1 MSHEIENPSN
11 DLYMLLSLHAQATLG
26 FVKDV
31 AAGTVY
37 LKRQD
42 AYVQL
47 YAVEGCDLRAVCIS
61 DFPDVMRSLPPTPIE
76 QPCTVEEEG
85 TTERQARRLKTRKE
99 IAEMTDSEDDE
110 YKSTVMTAAPKT
122 ASRASLRGEQVS
134 VPIYLVRATSREK
147 PEDRKTKPKGTVG
160 EELEKLWLSAKH
172 IQQQNPERIC

>member
-1 MSHEIENPSN
+1 MLRKTESSSKANVSENRTVIRSFPDRARSAHKGFIEGAIMSHEIENPSN

-26 FVKDV
+26 VVKHV

-61 DFPDVMRSLPPTPIE
+61 DFPDIMRSLPPTPIE

-85 TTERQARRLKTRKE
+85 TTERQARRLKARKE
-99 IAEMTDSEDDE
+99 FAEMND
-110 YKSTVMTAAPKT
+110 
-122 ASRASLRGEQVS
+122 
-134 VPIYLVRATSREK
+134 
-147 PEDRKTKPKGTVG
+147 
-160 EELEKLWLSAKH
+160 
-172 IQQQNPERIC
+172 